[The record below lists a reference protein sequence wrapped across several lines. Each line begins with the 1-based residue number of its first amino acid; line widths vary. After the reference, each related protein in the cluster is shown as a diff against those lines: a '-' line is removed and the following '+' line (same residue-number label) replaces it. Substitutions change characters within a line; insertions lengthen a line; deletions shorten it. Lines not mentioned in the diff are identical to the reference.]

1 MSELGQKPQREQN
14 ESGARIAD
22 TERTAEM
29 TDVSNQNTK
38 RRERLILVGQVAA
51 MLAGVVAILV
61 AVVSFLSF
69 VTNEC
74 EAGTPFLPEAFPC
87 FPPK

>member
-1 MSELGQKPQREQN
+1 
-14 ESGARIAD
+14 
-22 TERTAEM
+22 M

-74 EAGTPFLPEAFPC
+74 EVDTPFLPAVFPC
-87 FPPK
+87 FPPPK

>member
-1 MSELGQKPQREQN
+1 
-14 ESGARIAD
+14 
-22 TERTAEM
+22 M
-29 TDVSNQNTK
+29 TGVSNQNTR

-51 MLAGVVAILV
+51 MLAGVVATLL
-61 AVVSFLSF
+61 AVTSFLSF

-74 EAGTPFLPEAFPC
+74 EVGTPFLPEVFVC

>member
-1 MSELGQKPQREQN
+1 M
-14 ESGARIAD
+14 
-22 TERTAEM
+22 TE
-29 TDVSNQNTK
+29 VSNQNTK

-61 AVVSFLSF
+61 AVVSLLSF

-74 EAGTPFLPEAFPC
+74 EVGTPFLPEVFPC
-87 FPPK
+87 FPPPK

>member
-1 MSELGQKPQREQN
+1 
-14 ESGARIAD
+14 
-22 TERTAEM
+22 M

-38 RRERLILVGQVAA
+38 RRERLILAGQVAA

-74 EAGTPFLPEAFPC
+74 EVGTPFLSEVFPC
-87 FPPK
+87 FPPPK

>member
-1 MSELGQKPQREQN
+1 MSGWGKTSP
-14 ESGARIAD
+14 SARIAD
-22 TERTAEM
+22 TERRAEM

-61 AVVSFLSF
+61 AVVSLLSF

-74 EAGTPFLPEAFPC
+74 EVGTPFLPEVFPC
-87 FPPK
+87 FPPPK

>member
-1 MSELGQKPQREQN
+1 
-14 ESGARIAD
+14 
-22 TERTAEM
+22 M

-51 MLAGVVAILV
+51 MLAGVAAILLTV
-61 AVVSFLSF
+61 TSFLSF
-69 VTNEC
+69 VANEC
-74 EAGTPFLPEAFPC
+74 EVGTPFLPEVFVC